1 MQQHTQ
7 QRRLGRG
14 RSGRH
19 GRGRGRQSKD
29 GVDAEGAS
37 ETDVGL
43 WNCEACTY
51 FNAAWRR
58 RCEMCGTAARS
69 GNGGGTGGGGTGGG
83 GTGGGGGGNARN
95 LRRAQREA
103 GAALLA
109 FTHAPREAAPARTPA
124 RRAAAK
130 LPRPVAKMRFL
141 RAHYHLLC
149 PVASG
154 EARASVGWEDCR
166 AARLS
171 TSEEVQCPICLV
183 APAAAPQVASCGHIL
198 CLPCALRLHAA
209 AVDEE
214 RVCKCPVCAD
224 ALHVSELRTV
234 LLLSVR
240 EVRAG
245 GVATFRRLPLP
256 APRRRGG
263 PAPPKVYADVSS
275 VPALVG
281 GTV

>member
-1 MQQHTQ
+1 MQQHAQ
-7 QRRLGRG
+7 QRGRGRG

-83 GTGGGGGGNARN
+83 GGGSARN

-103 GAALLA
+103 GAALLG

-166 AARLS
+166 AARPSSL
-171 TSEEVQCPICLV
+171 EAEHL
-183 APAAAPQVASCGHIL
+183 
-198 CLPCALRLHAA
+198 ALRPYIPAVSLHIWQHER
-209 AVDEE
+209 DEQ
-214 RVCKCPVCAD
+214 PGSGA
-224 ALHVSELRTV
+224 
-234 LLLSVR
+234 
-240 EVRAG
+240 
-245 GVATFRRLPLP
+245 
-256 APRRRGG
+256 
-263 PAPPKVYADVSS
+263 
-275 VPALVG
+275 
-281 GTV
+281 